1 MLHIYFINLKKK
13 YLKMSF
19 QRMNQKGVY
28 FQYDLCTLTLLV
40 ANRALQPIYLIGLSM
55 KVHVNR

>member
-1 MLHIYFINLKKK
+1 MR
-13 YLKMSF
+13 F
-19 QRMNQKGVY
+19 QRMNKKGVY